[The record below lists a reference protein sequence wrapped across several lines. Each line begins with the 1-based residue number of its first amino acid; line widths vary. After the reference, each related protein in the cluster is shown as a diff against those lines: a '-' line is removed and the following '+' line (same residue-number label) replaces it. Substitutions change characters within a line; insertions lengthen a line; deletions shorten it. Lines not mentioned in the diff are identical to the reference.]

1 MIKIEYTD
9 VYGWEAA
16 IRGARNPMNSWDKSD
31 TVYYPGQDYSCA
43 VKIGPN
49 DLKLLRNLANAGPDH
64 GKYLRMIQVYC
75 DITGPLYWYKELD
88 TYRMGVE
95 KNSCSTMH
103 KIHAKEFTVDD
114 FSHEHLDDWSID
126 ILSRVIALLNFNR
139 NDFVNKKDKF
149 FWWQLIQILPSSYN
163 QRRTYMFSY
172 AALRS
177 IYHARKNH
185 KLDEWRE
192 FCRWIESLPYSEL
205 ITNQEANYNH
215 DEAGINDNH

>member
-1 MIKIEYTD
+1 MLKIEN
-9 VYGWEAA
+9 VEICGWEPA

-31 TVYYPGQDYSCA
+31 SGWDESETDWESVSYIIGQ
-43 VKIGPN
+43 N
-49 DLKLLRNLANAGPDH
+49 DLRLLTSLANAGPDH
-64 GKYLRMIQVYC
+64 GKYLRFIQVYC

-103 KIHAKEFTVDD
+103 KIHSRDLTVDD
-114 FSHEHLDDWSID
+114 FSHDHNNVPGWLEYTISVLNACRERFLDT
-126 ILSRVIALLNFNR
+126 NE
-139 NDFVNKKDKF
+139 KK
-149 FWWQLIQILPSSYN
+149 WWYTMIQILPSSYN

-177 IYHARKNH
+177 IYHARKHH

-192 FCRWIESLPYSEL
+192 FCRWVESLPYSDL
-205 ITNQEANYNH
+205 ITG
-215 DEAGINDNH
+215 GIHSEKN

>member
-1 MIKIEYTD
+1 MLKIENTET
-9 VYGWEAA
+9 VGWIHA
-16 IRGARNPMNSWDKSD
+16 IRGARNPMNSWNQSD
-31 TVYYPGQDYSCA
+31 TSYGTGEPFVS
-43 VKIGPN
+43 IGPR

-75 DITGPLYWYKELD
+75 DITGPLYWYKEMD

-103 KIHAKEFTVDD
+103 KIHSKKFEIRD
-114 FSHEHLDDWSID
+114 FSHDK
-126 ILSRVIALLNFNR
+126 LSMLGLNFMQYLVDHLEANR
-139 NDFVNKKDKF
+139 LKFLETKDKRY
-149 FWWQLIQILPSSYN
+149 WWQLIQLLPSSYN

-172 AALRS
+172 AALRN

-192 FCRWIESLPYSEL
+192 FCRWVETLPYAAEL
-205 ITNQEANYNH
+205 IVGEGAS
-215 DEAGINDNH
+215 DDRS

>member
-1 MIKIEYTD
+1 MLKIELTE
-9 VYGWEAA
+9 VVGWQAA

-31 TVYYPGQDYSCA
+31 SGWDESETDWESVSYI
-43 VKIGPN
+43 IGPN
-49 DLKLLRNLANAGPDH
+49 DLRLLRNLANAGPDH

-103 KIHAKEFTVDD
+103 KIHAKEFVLDD
-114 FSHEHLDDWSID
+114 FSHERMCNHWTINHIVGELNRYRELFLRERSKD
-126 ILSRVIALLNFNR
+126 IWYSMI
-139 NDFVNKKDKF
+139 
-149 FWWQLIQILPSSYN
+149 QLLPSSYN

-192 FCRWIESLPYSEL
+192 FCRWVESLPYSEL
-205 ITNQEANYNH
+205 ITGGTTNATH
-215 DEAGINDNH
+215 